1 MEAAHSKANYQIDL
15 SREATGDIGF
25 DTSSTVGETNLSAE
39 IKYASAKP
47 TIAEKTAAE
56 VFKDHKVLL
65 FLITKYENA
74 ISTIQVELKK
84 KGEPEL
90 QKTSNPSCLKLVV
103 SSDYNAVNRWVKKI
117 KNEATAFSAKQ
128 DPLNAHQVFT
138 TLLSEVEA
146 WGDRGFSNPPSQF
159 ITDFV
164 IRSKRA
170 VTETKQPT
178 TALKLKD
185 LLAAPTVKRKPQ
197 SSSLEILANCFSDAA
212 MKEEI
217 NNAYRRTEK
226 NAHQMVLR
234 TLGVNN
240 KFALDEIANTAIEL
254 KKLAILSY
262 FKLFANPDE
271 LPEKLVLDFESIHQA
286 IEFRAGEPTTSA
298 LERQE
303 FDNLENFNH
312 AVSLLITEFDK
323 QNLFNL
329 IGELAVLRGIGSEI
343 VSIYRLDWQTKAE
356 HSHRLI
362 EANQSM
368 KRLANNHLKES
379 QRLLEE
385 SITECVLA
393 ASFKYDKED
402 ALLNHRE
409 MLIEFSRTLAS
420 LSVSQ
425 SEECR
430 NWYNKTFEFCL
441 GREICP
447 EGTDAGFVYGCLI
460 DLQSWYTLEKRV
472 GLFPYTLDNK
482 DIFQA
487 ILSASLNSL
496 FEEHLDSM
504 SLSKASKLFKSD
516 TYHLERMAVLRDIA
530 CNLENATTF
539 HKNFCFLHAIAEQD
553 VAIKKYYDKRLDS
566 KSRSKM
572 NAMTESVIEH
582 LDALF
587 YKSPD
592 DYRDL
597 FRQYAERMYIDI
609 KRLFSDGSE
618 IGLALSLAERISAA
632 LEKYECSDGIKQRFS
647 IFLEDATDEIDSL
660 VSEAD
665 LSDYLLSA
673 INQQLDHW
681 IPVPNDTYAETKAKL
696 VLKLEKATSSRSDQ
710 H

>member
-1 MEAAHSKANYQIDL
+1 MRWQFYV
-15 SREATGDIGF
+15 RTVDILGF
-25 DTSSTVGETNLSAE
+25 PS
-39 IKYASAKP
+39 I
-47 TIAEKTAAE
+47 
-56 VFKDHKVLL
+56 
-65 FLITKYENA
+65 
-74 ISTIQVELKK
+74 IQVELKK

-103 SSDYNAVNRWVKKI
+103 SSDCNAVNRWVKKI
-117 KNEATAFSAKQ
+117 MNEATTFTAKQ
-128 DPLNAHQVFT
+128 DPLHAHQVFT
-138 TLLSEVEA
+138 TLLSEVAA

-164 IRSKRA
+164 IRSKRC

-178 TALKLKD
+178 TALKLED
-185 LLAAPTVKRKPQ
+185 LLAAPTVKRKSQ
-197 SSSLEILANCFSDAA
+197 SSSLEILANCFIDAA

-217 NNAYRRTEK
+217 NSAYRRTER

-240 KFALDEIANTAIEL
+240 KFVLDEIANTAIEL
-254 KKLAILSY
+254 KKLTLLSY
-262 FKLFANPDE
+262 FMLFANPE
-271 LPEKLVLDFESIHQA
+271 EPPKQLVLDFERIHQA

-303 FDNLENFNH
+303 FDNLENFNN

-356 HSHRLI
+356 HTHSLI

-379 QRLLEE
+379 QRSLEE
-385 SITECVLA
+385 SIAECVLA

-409 MLIEFSRTLAS
+409 MLIQFSRTLAS
-420 LSVSQ
+420 LSVSP

-430 NWYNKTFEFCL
+430 SWYNKTFEFSL
-441 GREICP
+441 GSEICSQ
-447 EGTDAGFVYGCLI
+447 GTDAGFVYGCLI

-487 ILSASLNSL
+487 ILRASLNSL
-496 FEEHLDSM
+496 FEEHLDNM
-504 SLSKASKLFKSD
+504 SLSKTSKLFKSD
-516 TYHLERMAVLRDIA
+516 SYHLDRMTVLRDIA
-530 CNLENATTF
+530 CNLENAATL

-553 VAIKKYYDKRLDS
+553 VTIKKHYDKPLDS

-572 NAMTESVIEH
+572 NVMTESVLEH
-582 LDALF
+582 LDSLF
-587 YKSPD
+587 YKSAD

-597 FRQYAERMYIDI
+597 FSQYAERMYIDI
-609 KRLFSDGSE
+609 KRFFNEGSE
-618 IGLALSLAERISAA
+618 IGLALSLAERIAGA
-632 LEKYECSDGIKQRFS
+632 LEKYECSDDIKQRFS
-647 IFLEDATDEIDSL
+647 LILQGGTDEIDSL
-660 VSEAD
+660 LSEAD
-665 LSDYLLSA
+665 LSDYLLSS

-681 IPVPNDTYAETKAKL
+681 NPVPNDTYAETKAKL
-696 VLKLEKATSSRSDQ
+696 VLKLEKAVSSRSDQ